1 MPGGG
6 RKSHFPADQE
16 RMELPQCHLFGLT
29 WGISFLGRAEVL
41 LDLLLLLK
49 NESVRKKKSSEAAEP
64 RGKCEYFL
72 ASSQQTGAWICRMRK
87 DLGKTLSP
95 KGAGRENAKFLGG
108 FRL

>member
-1 MPGGG
+1 MPGCG

-49 NESVRKKKSSEAAEP
+49 NESVRKKNLQK
-64 RGKCEYFL
+64 
-72 ASSQQTGAWICRMRK
+72 QQSHEENVNISLHHHNK
-87 DLGKTLSP
+87 QELGS
-95 KGAGRENAKFLGG
+95 AG
-108 FRL
+108 